1 MTISCRS
8 LTARVATDTDTYEG
22 VLATKRWTQEP
33 MGAVRRG
40 AEIRRKSHF
49 GTQNPKKILAS
60 RRKSQFLECGSG
72 QIGRCAAGCAPKD
85 VIFCN

>member
-33 MGAVRRG
+33 VGAAVRRG
-40 AEIRRKSHF
+40 AEIAKKLISEIRRKSHF
-49 GTQNPKKILAS
+49 GTQNPNFSLAS
-60 RRKSQFLECGSG
+60 RRTSHGGASFEAS
-72 QIGRCAAGCAPKD
+72 
-85 VIFCN
+85 